1 MKSNKGFTLIELLI
15 VIGIIAVLA
24 LITLVAVNPARLFGQ
39 SRDAV
44 RESHINAITSAVAQF
59 RAEHEGN
66 LPDTDGDDSLSSF
79 PTTPTCIG
87 TATGCFDLG
96 TAGAVE
102 DTTQI
107 VPDYIAEMPIDPQTG
122 SAEDTGY
129 SIWINANDRI
139 VASASGEV
147 RANISIV
154 R

>member
-44 RESHINAITSAVAQF
+44 RESHINAITSAVAQY

-66 LPDTDGDDSLSSF
+66 LPDTDADPATNNF
-79 PTTPTCIG
+79 PLVITCIG
-87 TATGCFDLG
+87 NADPCFNLAQAGELG
-96 TAGAVE
+96 S
-102 DTTQI
+102 QI
-107 VPDYIAEMPIDPQTG
+107 VPDYIAEIPMDPQSGTAG
-122 SAEDTGY
+122 NTGY
-129 SIWINANDRI
+129 SIMLNNNDRI

-147 RANISIV
+147 RTDLSII